1 MKVIFVKYFEED
13 GAKLEF
19 NPKGN
24 WVDLYTGCEVY
35 MKQGDFC
42 LIPLGVAMQLPPHN
56 EAIIAP
62 RSSTFKRWGILQTNS
77 IGIID
82 ETYCGDNDEWKFP
95 ALATKDVYI
104 PKGTRI
110 AQFRLFASQDAFE
123 EIRLVEVPELKNKDR
138 GGFGSTGA

>member
-13 GAKLEF
+13 GAKLDF

-24 WVDLYTGCEVY
+24 WVDLYTGCDVY
-35 MKQGDFC
+35 MNQGNFC
-42 LIPLGVAMQLPPHN
+42 LIPLGVAMQLPPHH

-62 RSSTFKRWGILQTNS
+62 RSSTFKRWGIIQTNS

-82 ETYCGDNDEWKFP
+82 ETYCGENDEWKFP

-110 AQFRLFASQDAFE
+110 AQFRVFASQDAFE
-123 EIRLVEVPELKNKDR
+123 EIRLVEVQELKNKDR

>member
-24 WVDLYTGCEVY
+24 WVDLYTACDVC
-35 MKQGDFC
+35 MNQGDFC
-42 LIPLGVAMQLPPHN
+42 LIPLGVAMQLPPHH

-95 ALATKDVYI
+95 ALATKQVYI
-104 PKGTRI
+104 PKDTRI
-110 AQFRLFASQDAFE
+110 AQFRVFASQDAFE
-123 EIRLVEVPELKNKDR
+123 EIRLVEVQELKNKDR
-138 GGFGSTGA
+138 GGFGTTGA